1 MYQYPKL
8 CLSIHL
14 VILFITTGS
23 AYAQDETKLQGD
35 VGMGLYRTPA
45 ITETRDESNAMLPYL
60 YASYGQLY
68 ARVNTVGYKLT
79 PLGAGHL
86 EVAGRIGSEGY
97 KSSLAGV
104 TDRSNPFPVGVGTF
118 QKTPIG
124 AFFVYG
130 FHDATSG
137 GSLLDMVYTA
147 KLTVG
152 GLSIYPQIGV
162 ERRSEAYVQ
171 HLYGVSASEA
181 AANGSIR
188 TYQASASTVPNA
200 GVTFLYP
207 LEQRYNLTFQL
218 RKKWLDSSI
227 TDSPLVNTK
236 SQITSF
242 VAVTRSFD

>member
-1 MYQYPKL
+1 MPYSFKL
-8 CLSIHL
+8 LLPIYF
-14 VILFITTGS
+14 VIMCITAGS
-23 AYAQDETKLQGD
+23 ASAQDQTRLQGD
-35 VGMGLYRTPA
+35 VGVGFYRTPA
-45 ITETRDESNAMLPYL
+45 ITQTRDESNAVLPYV

-68 ARVNTVGYKLT
+68 ARINTVGYKLF
-79 PLGAGHL
+79 PLGTGHL
-86 EVAGRIGSEGY
+86 EVAGRIASEGY

-137 GSLLDMVYTA
+137 GSLLDVVYTA

-152 GLSIYPQIGV
+152 GMSIYPQLGV

-171 HLYGVSASEA
+171 HLYGVSAGEA
-181 AANGSIR
+181 AANSSIQA
-188 TYQASASTVPNA
+188 YQASASTVPNV

-207 LEQRYNLTFQL
+207 LENRYNLTFQM

-236 SQITSF
+236 TQITGF
-242 VAVTRSFD
+242 VAMTRSFD